1 MTLANDTMNG
11 IKRLDKGK
19 MTKGKAMKSFQ
30 LTAAQT
36 ALLMAVFTMGSKLV
50 GFIRELVLANY
61 YGAGVITD
69 AYVMAQSIPNML
81 FASLFSAVA
90 ISYMP
95 TFSQRYELQGEKE
108 ANLYT
113 SRTLNILV
121 VISAVSALLG
131 FLCPDLLVRVFAGN
145 FSAQQATLTESYLR
159 ITMCLL
165 MFSSISTLLEAFLQY
180 KGVFLPQILLG
191 YSQSISIIV
200 FIIISAY
207 TSHYYLAFGILFGN
221 IIRCIGVATLAKR
234 RGLQYS
240 FDWKLKDTAK
250 HIAMMALPIFI
261 GGSINQINAFVD
273 KSLASGLATGSV
285 SALNYAN
292 LISNMILTVT
302 STILVTLIYPKL
314 TQANS
319 LEDYDRVSSI
329 MERGI
334 NGVFII
340 AAPCTLGAMAYSG
353 PVIQAAYERGAFDM
367 SASALTEPAFFWYAS
382 GILFQGLALLL
393 TKLYYSMGNTKT
405 PVIYAAVAAVTN
417 IVLNLILVNPMKQG
431 GLALATSIAAGI
443 NVLQLYLGL
452 RRNYPQIQ
460 LLRSK
465 AKMAKI
471 LISTVIA
478 VAASRVCYGI
488 LLDTAGL
495 PGLIS
500 LGLAV
505 CVAAAVYL
513 LLLVVQKIE
522 EVNLIKDLLGRRSGV

>member
-1 MTLANDTMNG
+1 MAFTDGT
-11 IKRLDKGK
+11 IKNSQVMKKGK
-19 MTKGKAMKSFQ
+19 VTEGNFMKSFR

-50 GFIRELVLANY
+50 GFIREMVLANY

-95 TFSQRYELQGEKE
+95 AFSQRYELEGERE

-131 FLCPDLLVRVFAGN
+131 FLCPDVLVKFFATN
-145 FSAQQATLTESYLR
+145 FSPEQAALTESYLR

-165 MFSSISTLLEAFLQY
+165 MFSSISTLLEAYLQY

-200 FIIISAY
+200 FIVISAY
-207 TSHYYLAFGILFGN
+207 TSHYYLAFGVLIGN
-221 IIRCIGVATLAKR
+221 ILRCVGVSALAGR
-234 RGLQYS
+234 HGLKYS
-240 FDWKLKDTAK
+240 FDWKLKDTARN
-250 HIAMMALPIFI
+250 IAMMAFPIFI

-273 KSLASGLATGSV
+273 KSLASGLATGTV

-302 STILVTLIYPKL
+302 STVLVTLIYPKL

-319 LEDYDRVSSI
+319 LEDYDRVNSI
-329 MERGI
+329 MERGM
-334 NGVFII
+334 NVVFII

-353 PVIQAAYERGAFDM
+353 PVIQAVYERGAFDY
-367 SASALTEPAFFWYAS
+367 SASALTEPAFFWYAA

-405 PVIYAAVAAVTN
+405 PVIYAGIAAVTN
-417 IVLNLILVNPMKQG
+417 IVLNLILVGPMKQG

-443 NVLQLYLGL
+443 NVIQLYFGL
-452 RRNYPQIQ
+452 RRKYPQIQ
-460 LLRSK
+460 LFRSK
-465 AKMAKI
+465 RKMGKI
-471 LISTVIA
+471 LAVT
-478 VAASRVCYGI
+478 VAAVGISRICYG
-488 LLDTAGL
+488 LLEGMGKL
-495 PGLIS
+495 PGLIT

-505 CVAAAVYL
+505 CAAGLVYL
-513 LLLVVQKIE
+513 VLLVILKVD
-522 EVNLIKDLLGRRSGV
+522 EVNLIKDLFGRRRS

>member
-1 MTLANDTMNG
+1 
-11 IKRLDKGK
+11 
-19 MTKGKAMKSFQ
+19 MKSLK

-50 GFIRELVLANY
+50 GFIREMVLANY

-95 TFSQRYELQGEKE
+95 TFSKKHELDGEEE
-108 ANLYT
+108 ANLFT
-113 SRTLNILV
+113 SRVLNILV
-121 VISAVSALLG
+121 LISAVSALLG
-131 FLCPDLLVRVFAGN
+131 FLCPDILVKFFASS
-145 FSAQQATLTESYLR
+145 FSPEQAALTESYLK

-180 KGVFLPQILLG
+180 KGVFLPQIILG
-191 YSQSISIIV
+191 YSQSASIIV

-207 TSHYYLAFGILFGN
+207 TSHYYLAFGVLVGN
-221 IIRCIGVATLAKR
+221 IVRCLGVSALAKR
-234 RGLQYS
+234 RGLRYS
-240 FDWKLKDTAK
+240 FNWELGDTTK
-250 HIAMMALPIFI
+250 NIVMLALPIFI

-285 SALNYAN
+285 AALNYAN

-319 LEDYDRVSSI
+319 LEDYDRVNNI

-334 NGVFII
+334 NVVFII

-353 PVIQAAYERGAFDM
+353 PVIQAVYERGAFDA
-367 SASALTEPAFFWYAS
+367 SASALTEPAFFWYAA

-405 PVIYAAVAAVTN
+405 PVVYAAIAAVTN
-417 IVLNLILVNPMKQG
+417 IILNLVLVGPMKQG
-431 GLALATSIAAGI
+431 GLALATSVAAGI
-443 NVLQLYLGL
+443 NVIQLYFGL
-452 RRNYPQIQ
+452 RRKYPRIQ

-465 AKMAKI
+465 RKVVKI
-471 LISTVIA
+471 LLATEVA
-478 VAASRVCYGI
+478 VGASLAVYHILPAAS
-488 LLDTAGL
+488 GL
-495 PGLIS
+495 MGLIY
-500 LGLAV
+500 LGAAV
-505 CVAAAVYL
+505 CVAAVVYL
-513 LLLVVQKIE
+513 VLLVVMKID
-522 EVNLIKDLLGRRSGV
+522 EVNLIKDLFSRGR

>member
-1 MTLANDTMNG
+1 
-11 IKRLDKGK
+11 
-19 MTKGKAMKSFQ
+19 MKSFR

-50 GFIRELVLANY
+50 GFLREMVLANY

-95 TFSQRYELQGEKE
+95 TFSKKHELEGEAE
-108 ANLYT
+108 ANLFT
-113 SRTLNILV
+113 SRVLNILV
-121 VISAVSALLG
+121 LISSVSALLG
-131 FLCPDLLVRVFAGN
+131 FLCPDLLVRIFAGN
-145 FSAQQATLTESYLR
+145 FSAEQAALTESYLR

-180 KGVFLPQILLG
+180 KGVFLPQIVLG
-191 YSQSISIIV
+191 YSQSASIIV

-207 TSHYYLAFGILFGN
+207 TSHYYLAFGVLVGN
-221 IIRCIGVATLAKR
+221 IIRCAGVSTLARR
-234 RGLQYS
+234 RGLRYS
-240 FDWKLKDTAK
+240 FDWRLGDTAK
-250 HIAMMALPIFI
+250 NIVMLALPIFI

-273 KSLASGLATGSV
+273 KSLASGLETGSV
-285 SALNYAN
+285 AALNYAN

-319 LEDYDRVSSI
+319 LEDYDRVNSI
-329 MERGI
+329 MERGM
-334 NGVFII
+334 NVVFVI

-353 PVIQAAYERGAFDM
+353 PVIQAVYERGAFDAG
-367 SASALTEPAFFWYAS
+367 ASALTESAFFWYAA

-405 PVIYAAVAAVTN
+405 PVVYAAIAAVTN
-417 IVLNLILVNPMKQG
+417 IVLNVILVGPMKQG
-431 GLALATSIAAGI
+431 GLALATSVAAGV
-443 NVLQLYLGL
+443 NVIQLYFGL
-452 RRNYPQIQ
+452 RRKYPQVQ

-465 AKMAKI
+465 RKVGKI
-471 LISTVIA
+471 LAATVTA
-478 VAASRVCYGI
+478 VAISRIAYGVV
-488 LLDTAGL
+488 TGTGAL
-495 PGLIS
+495 PALIC
-500 LGLAV
+500 LGAAV
-505 CVAAAVYL
+505 CVAGLVYL
-513 LLLVVQKIE
+513 ALLIALKID
-522 EVNLIKDLLGRRSGV
+522 EVRLIGDLFRRGK